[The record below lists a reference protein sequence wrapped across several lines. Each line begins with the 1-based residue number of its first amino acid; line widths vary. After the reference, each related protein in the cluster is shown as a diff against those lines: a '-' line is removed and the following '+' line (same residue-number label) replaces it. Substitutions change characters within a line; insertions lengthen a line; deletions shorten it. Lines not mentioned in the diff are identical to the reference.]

1 MNKKTILVA
10 LIIFLI
16 CLFLGLMCGI
26 IIIMNN
32 NDNKTTNGTNINT
45 NTNTNANISVNNDI
59 FSSNKTENGID
70 FNDTLFSSIEKDS
83 IDSNLKDMDE
93 IMKNI
98 KISIANVSP
107 ETQNYIK
114 NKDDFLYKIKK
125 FMYENNLLDADIMT
139 LTNSSIQNNQLIML
153 FVMNNQ
159 RKTKLKIV
167 YNITDNS
174 TEVSKQ

>member
-70 FNDTLFSSIEKDS
+70 FNDPLFSSIEKDS

-98 KISIANVSP
+98 KISIANVTT
-107 ETQNYIK
+107 ETQDYIK
-114 NKDDFLYKIKK
+114 NKDEFLYKIKK
-125 FMYENNLLDADIMT
+125 FMYENNLLDADTMT
-139 LTNSSIQNNQLIML
+139 LTNSNIQNNQLIML

>member
-1 MNKKTILVA
+1 MNKKTILII

-59 FSSNKTENGID
+59 FSSNKTENSID

-98 KISIANVSP
+98 KISIANVTT
-107 ETQNYIK
+107 ETQDYIK

-125 FMYENNLLDADIMT
+125 FMYENNLLDADTMT
-139 LTNSSIQNNQLIML
+139 LTNSNIQNNQLIML

-167 YNITDNS
+167 YNITDNN

>member
-59 FSSNKTENGID
+59 FSSNKTENSID

-98 KISIANVSP
+98 KISIANVTT
-107 ETQNYIK
+107 ETQDYIK

-125 FMYENNLLDADIMT
+125 FMYENNLLDADTMT
-139 LTNSSIQNNQLIML
+139 LTNSNIQNNQLIML

-167 YNITDNS
+167 YNITDNN